1 MSEGR
6 KDFRLSCLP
15 MFLSTGMCFFGCYLQ
30 QPESRGERLWDLPCH
45 LLSCTVGIMPGSR
58 EAMAPPRGH
67 HVYSRNTPGKEGWA
81 VCCELSPRGRAGKGD
96 AEVSEWTLVQ
106 RRGRQRLKACGK
118 SESICRQQPRPLFF
132 RQGWIRRGEGEH
144 EAGSCMRH
152 VFGLRR
158 HVRSSS
164 VCPEKY
170 EIFPC
175 VEESRSGFGAGFS
188 GSLCLEERHAGY
200 FFHCPAD
207 FFLILPLPYGRAEVP
222 V

>member
-6 KDFRLSCLP
+6 KDKCLLLPSGVFIHRHVLFRLLYSTAGEQGRKAVGPSLRASRLQLEHTRKERAGLCAVDCLP
-15 MFLSTGMCFFGCYLQ
+15 
-30 QPESRGERLWDLPCH
+30 
-45 LLSCTVGIMPGSR
+45 
-58 EAMAPPRGH
+58 EA
-67 HVYSRNTPGKEGWA
+67 
-81 VCCELSPRGRAGKGD
+81 GRGKGD
-96 AEVSEWTLVQ
+96 AGVSGWTLVQ
-106 RRGRQRLKACGK
+106 RRGRQRLKAYGK
-118 SESICRQQPRPLFF
+118 SESICRQQTRPLFF

-158 HVRSSS
+158 HVRSSP
-164 VCPEKY
+164 VCPVKY

-175 VEESRSGFGAGFS
+175 VEENRSGPLGAGFS
-188 GSLCLEERHAGY
+188 GALCLEERHAGY

-207 FFLILPLPYGRAEVP
+207 FFLILPSPYGRAEAP